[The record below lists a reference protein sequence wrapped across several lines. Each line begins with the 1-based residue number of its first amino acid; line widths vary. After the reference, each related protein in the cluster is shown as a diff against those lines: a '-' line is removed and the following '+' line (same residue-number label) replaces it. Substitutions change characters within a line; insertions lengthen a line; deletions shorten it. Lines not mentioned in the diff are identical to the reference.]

1 MRLLL
6 HSLRSGIAAKFSISR
21 LSALCCSI
29 HQSPGKK
36 AVHSIKIRQ
45 NDMQI
50 AKTLI
55 LVRAQQWRRL
65 FGGKQAF
72 SLPTNSI
79 KRKVEKSLN
88 FYVVCLA
95 HSIFHASL
103 GPDCMAWWSR
113 KEKQSAKGF
122 QHDKLFC
129 IQMLHLITS
138 TCRSDVDRTSRDVNA
153 DHNWHRWV
161 TEWVPSLQR
170 WDARASIGLTLTMLF
185 DQNNPKRCVFGC
197 PSVFVKEGPWMT
209 SPRSGISY
217 EDAFV

>member
-6 HSLRSGIAAKFSISR
+6 PSLLSGIARQVFYFCFSSFCVVH
-21 LSALCCSI
+21 SPK
-29 HQSPGKK
+29 PGKK
-36 AVHSIKIRQ
+36 AVHSIKICQ

-72 SLPTNSI
+72 LLPTNSI

-103 GPDCMAWWSR
+103 SRRLHGLVIKERKTELKRFRARQIVLHSDAAPDYVDLSFRCGS
-113 KEKQSAKGF
+113 KQVA
-122 QHDKLFC
+122 
-129 IQMLHLITS
+129 T
-138 TCRSDVDRTSRDVNA
+138 
-153 DHNWHRWV
+153 
-161 TEWVPSLQR
+161 
-170 WDARASIGLTLTMLF
+170 
-185 DQNNPKRCVFGC
+185 
-197 PSVFVKEGPWMT
+197 
-209 SPRSGISY
+209 
-217 EDAFV
+217 